1 MRDDGLTFIEIAKQL
16 GCSRACAS
24 RWCKLNDE
32 QLKPKKRGIVEK
44 IDPESKVK
52 IKAEFLQSGLSARMF
67 IKKIRPDLE
76 RVVSQRTVE
85 KYLVGL
91 RPQLK
96 IEKAIHNPDIDLNN
110 FCKIC
115 NKKFPEFCKK
125 VRKNT
130 NMNYDE
136 LKLFFGFERKSEDWR
151 KWEEG
156 IKNPL
161 QSTKIKL
168 AYLAYSSKF
177 SHGEM
182 LPSALIE
189 NEVYEQLIK
198 INWDK
203 LNQINAKIDAEV
215 LIEDLVNYG
224 RKIAGEPRKLRSH
237 TYFKN
242 DEFIAIG
249 SKLLKPYFSFFK
261 EVGSSATWITKSY
274 YRMPSYLLNL
284 ILSDSYNQFYGL
296 YPSRTP

>member
-1 MRDDGLTFIEIAKQL
+1 MHVKYMLHLNMHKIDTRKNPEELEAQRISARKLRDDGLTFAEIAKKL

-24 RWCKLNDE
+24 RWCKLNHE
-32 QLKPKKRGIVEK
+32 QLKPKIRGIKEK

-52 IKAEFLQSGLSARMF
+52 IKTEFLQSGLSARMF

-96 IEKAIHNPDIDLNN
+96 IKKAIHNSEIDLNN

-125 VRKNT
+125 VKKNS

-168 AYLAYSSKF
+168 AYLAYRRKF

-182 LPSALIE
+182 LPHSLIKSI
-189 NEVYEQLIK
+189 VYKQIFK
-198 INWDK
+198 INWNK
-203 LNQINAKIDAEV
+203 LTDINTNAEI
-215 LIEDLVNYG
+215 LIEDLVIFA
-224 RKIAGEPRKLRSH
+224 RKKTRP
-237 TYFKN
+237 FKFLCN
-242 DEFIAIG
+242 
-249 SKLLKPYFSFFK
+249 
-261 EVGSSATWITKSY
+261 
-274 YRMPSYLLNL
+274 
-284 ILSDSYNQFYGL
+284 
-296 YPSRTP
+296 